1 MKIEKIDHVA
11 IRVKELDKARKFFT
25 AAFGCDFR
33 SLGNSPQ
40 LDIKSIMDANGIE
53 LVEPL
58 VQEGPTARLMAK
70 HGEGLTLLSL
80 KVTNL
85 DEAVEEMK
93 KLGVRITAQVENGDM
108 RMAILHPKDTFGVQ
122 IELIE
127 YGGEHPAITAIKGYK
142 PDN

>member
-1 MKIEKIDHVA
+1 
-11 IRVKELDKARKFFT
+11 
-25 AAFGCDFR
+25 
-33 SLGNSPQ
+33 
-40 LDIKSIMDANGIE
+40 MDTHGIE

-58 VQEGPTARLMAK
+58 LPDGPTARLMAK

-127 YGGEHPAITAIKGYK
+127 YGVEHPAITAIKGYK